1 MRSITNTSTYM
12 IYIRTTDLALELQT
26 ASLKKEIKETEI
38 H

>member
-12 IYIRTTDLALELQT
+12 IYIRTADLALELQT
-26 ASLKKEIKETEI
+26 ASLKKKETEI